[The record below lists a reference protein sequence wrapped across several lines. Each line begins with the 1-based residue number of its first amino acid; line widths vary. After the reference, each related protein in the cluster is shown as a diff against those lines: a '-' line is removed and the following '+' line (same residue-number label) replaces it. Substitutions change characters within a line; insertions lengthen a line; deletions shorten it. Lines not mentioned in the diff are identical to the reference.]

1 MAQLMSVVMDDVT
14 YRVRIKSDSPFEESF
29 RIEDGENNMILLN
42 GEESRDVLGTYY
54 DHTMY
59 IEPDPR
65 YYDDYDAF
73 YLAISAPVDYH
84 MLTMPHGQSSITYKA
99 KIISGSH
106 KLRGTF
112 AGRKIYY
119 GLQVT
124 FQPLGPQRE
133 PED

>member
-65 YYDDYDAF
+65 
-73 YLAISAPVDYH
+73 
-84 MLTMPHGQSSITYKA
+84 
-99 KIISGSH
+99 
-106 KLRGTF
+106 
-112 AGRKIYY
+112 
-119 GLQVT
+119 
-124 FQPLGPQRE
+124 
-133 PED
+133 